1 MHHNTERA
9 KAFRTGLRS
18 KILELVD
25 QRLSQKRI
33 ADTLNAQGIKKRQ
46 GGTWHQVDV
55 GRFMK
60 AEGIES
66 AYAWPSSKS
75 NNS

>member
-9 KAFRTGLRS
+9 KAFRTGLKT
-18 KILELVD
+18 KIQELVA

-33 ADTLNAQGIKKRQ
+33 ADTLNALDIKKRQ

-60 AEGIES
+60 AEGIEP
-66 AYAWPSSKS
+66 AYTWPSSES